1 MKLEDRLL
9 AYEDQQMTVGN
20 DMDGAILIRD
30 ARELIESLR
39 AVARAAQGVNVHWD
53 MSPASEGTGL
63 EAGFYDHLGDLDTAL
78 DAVPQWCLE
87 E

>member
-30 ARELIESLR
+30 ARDLIESLR
-39 AVARAAQGVNVHWD
+39 TVARTAALAMEPRQ
-53 MSPASEGTGL
+53 SGL
-63 EAGFYDHLGDLDTAL
+63 FGRDEIPRRLLDTLQEVL
-78 DAVPQWCLE
+78 DALPAWVLKE
-87 E
+87 